1 MCNTPSNLDD
11 YFQSQL
17 GATEDRLPP
26 TFDLCK
32 QLQTAVTLRQNG
44 KGLQTIAVWFR
55 NADRHSHCSQSLCS
69 RGIDLTGCQLKI
81 QIHYLFIYLFI
92 ITVSDYIHLN
102 PFVLHS
108 NNDGFRHGGPGHGGE
123 QVGHSGWEGPQIE
136 KEVSFYPKCH
146 FTRTFL
152 GGVSIVIVP

>member
-1 MCNTPSNLDD
+1 MTTFSHNWGRLGTGCLPSLTSANSFGL
-11 YFQSQL
+11 QSL
-17 GATEDRLPP
+17 SDRMAKV
-26 TFDLCK
+26 CK
-32 QLQTAVTLRQNG
+32 QY
-44 KGLQTIAVWFR
+44 II
-55 NADRHSHCSQSLCS
+55 NADRHSHCSLSLCS
-69 RGIDLTGCQLKI
+69 RGIDLTSCQLKYKYTI
-81 QIHYLFIYLFI
+81 YLFMYLFIHSFI

-136 KEVSFYPKCH
+136 KEVSVYPKCH
-146 FTRTFL
+146 FTRTFW